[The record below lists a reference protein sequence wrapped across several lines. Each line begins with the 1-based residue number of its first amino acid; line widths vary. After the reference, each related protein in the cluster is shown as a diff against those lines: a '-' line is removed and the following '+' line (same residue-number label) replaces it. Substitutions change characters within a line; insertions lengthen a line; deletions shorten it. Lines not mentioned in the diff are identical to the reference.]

1 MDLNAL
7 QHRVLPVGHLPVI
20 RGLIDR
26 LGFKEVIDRYLPQH
40 PLAKV
45 SDAECV
51 VAMIFN
57 ILSGRQSIWR
67 IDQWLEKIDLE
78 LLMDV
83 RAYRGKPSTK
93 EASKGPAQ
101 ALWAFLE
108 AQSAA
113 A

>member
-51 VAMIFN
+51 VAMILN

-67 IDQWLEKIDLE
+67 IDQWLLG
-78 LLMDV
+78 LAGRRGGAHGPHGHHV
-83 RAYRGKPSTK
+83 RLAVWR
-93 EASKGPAQ
+93 
-101 ALWAFLE
+101 L
-108 AQSAA
+108 
-113 A
+113 